1 MMGRIAGKYE
11 SDREDDR
18 FESGNGIDQI
28 RRDLDAKDRL
38 INESRQSQ
46 GSFSELVME
55 EYDKMK
61 INPMMGT
68 RNDIENM
75 RLDSNSPPK

>member
-1 MMGRIAGKYE
+1 MGRIAGKYE

-75 RLDSNSPPK
+75 RLDSNSPSK

>member
-75 RLDSNSPPK
+75 RLDSNSPSK

>member
-1 MMGRIAGKYE
+1 MGRIAGKYE

>member
-1 MMGRIAGKYE
+1 MGRIAGKYE

-38 INESRQSQ
+38 IKVFLYKYQTK
-46 GSFSELVME
+46 FTYL
-55 EYDKMK
+55 Y
-61 INPMMGT
+61 
-68 RNDIENM
+68 
-75 RLDSNSPPK
+75 

>member
-1 MMGRIAGKYE
+1 
-11 SDREDDR
+11 
-18 FESGNGIDQI
+18 
-28 RRDLDAKDRL
+28 
-38 INESRQSQ
+38 
-46 GSFSELVME
+46 ME